1 MTSFD
6 YSITD
11 IVKANDLFL
20 FHAMIFIANNWTYM
34 VAICSHTDCNHLSTL
49 EDNRTYMLDD
59 IYARLPLLKS
69 NEREISDRSD
79 IK

>member
-11 IVKANDLFL
+11 IVMANDLFL
-20 FHAMIFIANNWTYM
+20 LHAMIFIAHNWTYM
-34 VAICSHTDCNHLSTL
+34 VAICSHADCNNSSTR

-59 IYARLPLLKS
+59 VYARLPLRKC
-69 NEREISDRSD
+69 NEREIADWSE